1 MLFRKIFLYALK
13 NKNKFEY
20 TEFNLTLVFFPNKK
34 NKTKK
39 PPTANQYLL
48 FNVRSISGSVTQISA
63 SVKVISGG
71 A

>member
-34 NKTKK
+34 TNK
-39 PPTANQYLL
+39 PTANQYLL
-48 FNVRSISGSVTQISA
+48 FNVRSTSGSVTQISA